1 MTHPGQ
7 KIRLHDIA
15 EIILGAVILGFPVAV
30 TEEVWDIS
38 TELSLGRVLFIA
50 LGSIGILAWFAFHV
64 FYHGTLKQS
73 VGRFIVRVLAAYLI
87 TLIAVGLILFAID
100 QLPLL
105 TEPIVAIKR
114 MIIVALPA
122 SFAATVVDSMHAPNH
137 GN

>member
-73 VGRFIVRVLAAYLI
+73 VGRFIVRVLAAYFF
-87 TLIAVGLILFAID
+87 TLVAVSLILFAID

-105 TEPIVAIKR
+105 TDPVVAIKR

-122 SFAATVVDSMHAPNH
+122 SFTATVVDSMHTPK
-137 GN
+137 